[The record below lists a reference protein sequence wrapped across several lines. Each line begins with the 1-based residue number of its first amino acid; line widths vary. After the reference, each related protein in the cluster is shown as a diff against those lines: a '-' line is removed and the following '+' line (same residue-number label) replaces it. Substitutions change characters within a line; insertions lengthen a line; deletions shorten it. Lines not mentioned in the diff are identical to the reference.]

1 MSELASLE
9 WMTVDGVL
17 AFAVLEALVL
27 AVCCHRSARGPRFA
41 ELVPNLTAGLC
52 LMLALR
58 AALAQSGW
66 HWMALWLACAGAA
79 HAVDLWFRW
88 RRSAA
93 RAPGPALEPLST
105 RPPSGAWRGA
115 DVAAVPRRQP

>member
-1 MSELASLE
+1 VSELTSLE
-9 WMTVDGVL
+9 WLTVDGVL

-27 AVCCHRSARGPRFA
+27 AVCCRRSAHGPSFA
-41 ELVPNLTAGLC
+41 ELAPNLTAGLC

-58 AALAQSGW
+58 ASLAQSGW
-66 HWMALWLACAGAA
+66 HWMALWLALAGLA

-93 RAPGPALEPLST
+93 RAHSLAGVPLST
-105 RPPSGAWRGA
+105 PAPAGAWTGT
-115 DVAAVPRRQP
+115 DAAAGPRRQP